1 MITSGEHYGINVN
14 VYEANQIG
22 KALEKLENNFR
33 AGDYNVVLS
42 TDYTRYL
49 YRVDDK
55 DTREKDV
62 PFLVAV
68 IEASYKDT
76 MN

>member
-1 MITSGEHYGINVN
+1 M
-14 VYEANQIG
+14 
-22 KALEKLENNFR
+22 EKLENNFR
-33 AGDYNVVLS
+33 AGADDVVLS
-42 TDYTRYL
+42 TDYTMYL

-55 DTREKDV
+55 DSRDKDV